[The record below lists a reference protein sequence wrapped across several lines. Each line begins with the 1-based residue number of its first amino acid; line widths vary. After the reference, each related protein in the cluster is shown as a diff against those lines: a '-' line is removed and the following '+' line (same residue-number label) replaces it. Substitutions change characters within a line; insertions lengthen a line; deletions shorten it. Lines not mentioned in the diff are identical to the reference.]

1 MPQVS
6 DIVIIVTSLFK
17 IVTRVED
24 HQDCKDLL
32 LVNLTPDNNRK
43 KRILIP
49 SCNIIGIVLEA
60 RRGRIKIKTNYKCV
74 MCIFPFS

>member
-43 KRILIP
+43 KKNFDPIMQYNRN
-49 SCNIIGIVLEA
+49 SFRSSQGED
-60 RRGRIKIKTNYKCV
+60 KD
-74 MCIFPFS
+74 

>member
-6 DIVIIVTSLFK
+6 DIVIIVTSLQWE
-17 IVTRVED
+17 TRVEV

-49 SCNIIGIVLEA
+49 SFNIIGIVLKA

-74 MCIFPFS
+74 MCIFPIS